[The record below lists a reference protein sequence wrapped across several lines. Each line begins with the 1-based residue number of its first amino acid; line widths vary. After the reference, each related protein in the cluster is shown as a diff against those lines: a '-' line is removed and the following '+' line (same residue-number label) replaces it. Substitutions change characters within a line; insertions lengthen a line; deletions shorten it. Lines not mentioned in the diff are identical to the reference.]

1 MPLTK
6 QIIQTVVRDEIRA
19 ELEPLNLKIDTLA
32 DKVDNLTNIFIDFA
46 GSVKKFDEEQVLLS
60 ARVSDTIERVE
71 KLEFAV

>member
-32 DKVDNLTNIFIDFA
+32 DKVDNLTNIVTDFA